1 MEIGGELQMR
11 LVTFLSD
18 GERRAGVL
26 LDDRVLDINGADP
39 ELPADII
46 TLLEGGPGPLKRLR
60 QIVESTPPGSPAF
73 RLLAEVRL
81 LAPVPR
87 PGKVLCVGR
96 NYADHVSEAAAAGL
110 SRMEKPSVFI
120 KVSSAVI
127 GPGEAIVRPVTT
139 DQLDYEGELALV
151 IGRRAKLVAREEALD
166 CVAGYTIVNDVSA
179 RDLQFSKDVGISLGK
194 NFDTALPMGPY
205 LALADEV
212 PDPGHL
218 DIRTYVNGELRQD
231 SNTHNLIFDIPHILW
246 YLAQQ
251 LTLEPG
257 DVIATGTPAGVGF
270 AMKPPLWLQPGDVVR
285 VEVQGLGA
293 LENPVV
299 DG

>member
-1 MEIGGELQMR
+1 MR
-11 LVTFLSD
+11 LVTYLYD

-26 LDDRVLDINGADP
+26 LNDRVLDVNGADP
-39 ELPADII
+39 ALPSDLIA
-46 TLLEGGPGPLKRLR
+46 LLEGGMGLLDRLR
-60 QIVESTPPGSPAF
+60 RAGESTPPGSPAL
-73 RLLAEVRL
+73 RPLAEVRL
-81 LAPVPR
+81 LAPIPR
-87 PGKVLCVGR
+87 PGKILCIGR
-96 NYADHVSEAAAAGL
+96 NYADHVSEAASVGL
-110 SRMEKPSVFI
+110 SPTEKPSVFI

-127 GPGEAIVRPVTT
+127 GPGDSIVRPVTT

-151 IGRRAKLVAREEALD
+151 IGRRAKSVTREEALGY
-166 CVAGYTIVNDVSA
+166 VAGYTIVNDVSA

-212 PDPGHL
+212 PNPGNL
-218 DIRTYVNGELRQD
+218 DVRTYVNGELRQD
-231 SNTHNLIFDIPHILW
+231 SNTHNLIFDIPHIIW

-257 DVIATGTPAGVGF
+257 DVIATGTPSGVGF

-285 VEVQGLGA
+285 VEIEGLGA

-299 DG
+299 DI